1 MRGNHFNYMKQAT
14 ISIDAARSTFPA
26 LIRKVRSGATVTITQ
41 RGQPVAA
48 LVPVAGQGHPWRVT
62 KPDDPARYGD
72 LQTPI
77 LEDWE

>member
-1 MRGNHFNYMKQAT
+1 MKQST
-14 ISIDAARSTFPA
+14 ISIATARSTFQA

-48 LVPVAGQGHPWRVT
+48 LIPVADRGHPWRVA

-72 LQTPI
+72 LESPVM
-77 LEDWE
+77 EVWE